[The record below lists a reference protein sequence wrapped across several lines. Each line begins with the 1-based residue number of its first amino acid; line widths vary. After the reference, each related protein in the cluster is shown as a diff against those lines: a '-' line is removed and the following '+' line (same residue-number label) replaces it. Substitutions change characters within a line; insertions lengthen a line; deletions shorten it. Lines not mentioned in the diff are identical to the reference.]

1 MFGILKDLNHHKRD
15 GAIPGKFH
23 FYEKEK
29 KMMAR
34 SFGDS
39 ERTRFFIISNTFF
52 NKQL

>member
-15 GAIPGKFH
+15 GAIPDKFH
-23 FYEKEK
+23 FNEK

-39 ERTRFFIISNTFF
+39 ERTRFFIISNTIL